1 MLSLSTKASQI
12 VDGLSPDKA
21 EEVPSSPRLLLL
33 KALHLQHTRCLPAV
47 AAVKPRPLVVIA
59 AEVDVGWRGKNLLAK
74 PLTV

>member
-12 VDGLSPDKA
+12 VDGLSPDKVA
-21 EEVPSSPRLLLL
+21 EVPSSPRLLLL
-33 KALHLQHTRCLPAV
+33 KALPPQHTQCLPAV